1 MYIQLRNDS
10 PSHMGG
16 IANHQT
22 CGLVL
27 LRNLAGRV
35 RPSARIELS
44 GVKWVV
50 GQKSY
55 ESNEMIY
62 IGAH

>member
-22 CGLVL
+22 CGFVL

-35 RPSARIELS
+35 RPSAKIELL
-44 GVKWVV
+44 GVKWSLDKRV
-50 GQKSY
+50 
-55 ESNEMIY
+55 MR
-62 IGAH
+62 ATR